1 MSHSLHRE
9 GADESLKKDFV
20 MYARLSRWV
29 NRKGGGPKL
38 HHILD
43 IALSEKPNNFGASI
57 YGKNVFSG
65 LDITEFKEILN
76 DNAGFICCFADR
88 EAMKRTIKKI
98 KDAEIGVSIVV
109 SGLIDEVFGMAKEVG
124 VKPHTVLLSLGIHG
138 KKELLPD
145 EKVREITTM
154 CGHGLVAAKLTKSI
168 MKKVKEGK
176 ISPEEGARLLA
187 KPCPCGIVNTVRC
200 TELLEACR
208 KESAA

>member
-9 GADESLKKDFV
+9 GTIESLKKDFV

-29 NRKGGGPKL
+29 NREGGGPKL
-38 HHILD
+38 NRIFD

-57 YGKNVFSG
+57 YGKNIFSG
-65 LDITEFKEILN
+65 LDITVFKEILN
-76 DNAGFICCFADR
+76 KNVGFICCFADR
-88 EAMKRTIKKI
+88 EAMKRTLKKI

-109 SGLIDEVFGMAKEVG
+109 SGLIDEVFTVAKEIG
-124 VKPHTVLLSLGIHG
+124 LKPHTVLLSLGIHG

-145 EKVREITTM
+145 AKVREITTM
-154 CGHGLVAAKLTKSI
+154 CGHGLVAAKLSQSV

-176 ISPEEGARLLA
+176 ITPEEGARLLA

-200 TELLEACR
+200 TELLDACR
-208 KESAA
+208 KGSAA

>member
-9 GADESLKKDFV
+9 GTVESLKKDFV

-29 NRKGGGPKL
+29 NRQGGGPKL
-38 HHILD
+38 NRIFD
-43 IALSEKPNNFGASI
+43 IAFSEKPINFGASV
-57 YGKNVFSG
+57 YGKNLFSG
-65 LDITEFKEILN
+65 LDIAEFKEILN
-76 DNAGFICCFADR
+76 RNVGFICCFSER
-88 EAMKRTIKKI
+88 EAMKRTLKKI

-109 SGLIDEVFGMAKEVG
+109 SGLIDEVFAMAKEIAI
-124 VKPHTVLLSLGIHG
+124 KPHTVLLSLGIHG
-138 KKELLPD
+138 KKELLAD
-145 EKVREITTM
+145 EKVREFTTM
-154 CGHGLVAAKLTKSI
+154 CGHSLLAAKLTKSV